1 MTDPFAALGLP
12 PDADEQQV
20 RAARRRLAKGQHPDV
35 GGDGGDMAELNEITE
50 RALRAITDNSAAVTS
65 PDRPPHSQ
73 PGTPAEQPTSGDSSA
88 PRPSVGR
95 VTTDVPSF
103 TVEAL
108 PAETFEALLVV
119 ASWIGEVLDDDPP
132 YRLEV
137 FLREPIEC
145 WCGLELVPDAG
156 ASTVSLEVA
165 SVGGGPA
172 PDIDAVRDVW
182 IAHLNQLDWE

>member
-12 PDADEQQV
+12 PDADEQDV
-20 RAARRRLAKGQHPDV
+20 RAARRRLAKDRHPDV
-35 GGDGGDMAELNEITE
+35 GGAGADMAALNAATN
-50 RALRAITDNSAAVTS
+50 RALEEIARRASPSAGPELGA
-65 PDRPPHSQ
+65 PPRTADESWL
-73 PGTPAEQPTSGDSSA
+73 GAE
-88 PRPSVGR
+88 R

-137 FLREPIEC
+137 ALREPGEC
-145 WCGLELVPDAG
+145 WCGLDLVPDAG
-156 ASTVSLEVA
+156 ASTVSLQVA
-165 SVGGGPA
+165 SVGGRPA
-172 PDIDAVRDVW
+172 PSVEAVRDVW
-182 IAHLNQLDWE
+182 IAHLNQLDWD